1 MKINKSINLP
11 GTGFTFLTKKVGAG
25 GPDPMHTNSALPF
38 SLTLTAMEGGP
49 KEETEGMAVGIRNPQ

>member
-1 MKINKSINLP
+1 M
-11 GTGFTFLTKKVGAG
+11 GAG